1 MQQRKLWFLSL
12 LILSILPSPASAQ
25 DDASQRLASTAP
37 LMAQPSMNVFRRF
50 NADPAAMYEF
60 YGKVLG
66 LKQLTTFDVG
76 RNTNIARFQAGASE
90 VKLTGTVPNRK
101 YHPGGVQEATG
112 VRLLTFFLP
121 DLNPVLERFRANGLP
136 APEFR
141 PLSGSKR
148 MSALV
153 KDPDGQWVEIVVAPD
168 EPAATY
174 NQIEI
179 GLTVSNLDVSR
190 RFYREFVGLE
200 ELPPVEDP
208 VFHTTKYPFRHG
220 STIVSL
226 RSFGTQLPAD
236 TGSGGIQYVVSDAM
250 AVQELAKARQVTIAQ
265 PLSTLASFSLKTVW
279 LDDPDGITNYFAE
292 TAASGQ
298 QRPKQKSISQDN
310 RGTRRRGGSGDKY
323 DENASGAVQGAGK
336 EGDGCPDA
344 QKAGSSAGNRSFR
357 ILCKPVCGDQPQ
369 G

>member
-1 MQQRKLWFLSL
+1 MHRRRLWLLSV
-12 LILSILPSPASAQ
+12 LILSIVPVSATAQ
-25 DDASQRLASTAP
+25 DGASQLSSTAP
-37 LMAQPSMNVFRRF
+37 IMAQDSMNVFRRF
-50 NADPAAMYEF
+50 AVDPVAIYEF

-76 RNTNIARFQAGASE
+76 RNTSVARFQAGDSQ
-90 VKLTGTVPNRK
+90 VKFTGRTPNRK

-112 VRLLTFFLP
+112 LRLLTFFFP
-121 DLNPVLERFRANGLP
+121 DQSSLMERFRAHGLP
-136 APEFR
+136 APDFH
-141 PLSGSKR
+141 PVPGSKR
-148 MSALV
+148 TSALV
-153 KDPDGQWVEIVVAPD
+153 KDPDGQWVEIVIAPD
-168 EPAATY
+168 DPPATY

-226 RSFGTQLPAD
+226 RSFAKQLPAD
-236 TGSGGIQYVVSDAM
+236 TGSGGIQYVVSDAK

-265 PLSTLASFSLKTVW
+265 PLSTLESFSLKTVW

-292 TAASGQ
+292 TAARGQ
-298 QRPKQKSISQDN
+298 QRPKPKQ
-310 RGTRRRGGSGDKY
+310 
-323 DENASGAVQGAGK
+323 
-336 EGDGCPDA
+336 
-344 QKAGSSAGNRSFR
+344 
-357 ILCKPVCGDQPQ
+357 
-369 G
+369 